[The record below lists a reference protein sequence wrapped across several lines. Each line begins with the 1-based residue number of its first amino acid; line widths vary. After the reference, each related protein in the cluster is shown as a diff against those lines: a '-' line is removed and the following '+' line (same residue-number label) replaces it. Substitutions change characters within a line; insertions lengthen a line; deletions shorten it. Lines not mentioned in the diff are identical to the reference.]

1 MKNTR
6 KITAILMVMAMLM
19 AALSGCGGDSSGG
32 SASSAENK
40 SGDVYH
46 VGIVQQLEH
55 PALDQATEG
64 FKAALIEKL
73 GEDGVEF
80 DLQNAQNEPANC
92 ATISQGFVSA
102 NVDLI
107 MANATTALQSASA
120 ATADIPIVA
129 TSVTDYATALNAEDW
144 QGVSGTNVTGTSD
157 LAPLQQQVEMITEL
171 VPDAKQVGLLYCS
184 AEPNSVYQIK
194 EVEKYL
200 DEKNIKYTEYAAAD
214 SNEIQAV
221 TTKAV
226 SESDCIYIPTDNT
239 MAQNTEAINNV
250 AQPAKVPIIAGEE
263 GICKGCG
270 IATLTISYYDIGYE
284 AGLMA
289 YDILVNGTD
298 PGTMEIKTAENVT
311 KKYNKT
317 ICDALN
323 ITIPEGYE
331 AITEE

>member
-129 TSVTDYATALNAEDW
+129 TSITDYATALNAEDW

-157 LAPLQQQVEMITEL
+157 LAPLQQQVDMITEL

>member
-6 KITAILMVMAMLM
+6 KITAIRMVMAMLM
-19 AALSGCGGDSSGG
+19 VALSGCGGDSSGG

-129 TSVTDYATALNAEDW
+129 TSITDYATALNAEDW